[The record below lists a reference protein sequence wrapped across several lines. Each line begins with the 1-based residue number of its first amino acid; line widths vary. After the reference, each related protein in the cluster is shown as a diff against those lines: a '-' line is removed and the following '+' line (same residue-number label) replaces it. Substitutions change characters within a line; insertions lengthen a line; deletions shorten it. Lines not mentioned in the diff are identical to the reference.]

1 MILRPLKS
9 FLAQLRLSLA
19 TSLQYRA
26 NYALAFMSVAVGAA
40 VEVTLWRLVLQDR
53 GQVQGFGLE
62 DLLIYLV
69 VANVTSMLCVNWEN
83 VLSFSEEV
91 RSGRIS
97 RHLLKPMPL
106 FHITTASWLG
116 EKLPIF
122 FGTIPVFW
130 GLSMLW
136 PVIFNPG
143 TTEIAMFASGLA
155 VAIWLSAEIYFLIT
169 ISAFWIAE
177 NAGIAIAFNVLRW
190 AFVGVAFPLSF
201 YPKWL
206 TQFLDATPL
215 PYIVYYPAL
224 AFMGR
229 LAPQV
234 FLMKLVFA
242 ILIGI
247 ALTILRKVMWHM
259 AEHRLQTVGG

>member
-1 MILRPLKS
+1 MSLRPFKA
-9 FLAQLRLSLA
+9 FAAQLRLSLA

-26 NYALAFMSVAVGAA
+26 NYALAFLSVAVGAA
-40 VEVTLWRLVLQDR
+40 VEVALWRLVLQDR
-53 GQVQGFGLE
+53 GQVQGFGIE

-69 VANVTSMLCVNWEN
+69 IANMTSMLCVNWEN

-106 FHITTASWLG
+106 FHVTTAAWLG
-116 EKLPIF
+116 EKIPVML
-122 FGTIPVFW
+122 GTIPVFW
-130 GLSMLW
+130 GISVLW

-143 TTEIAMFASGLA
+143 PAEVAMFVAGLG

-169 ISAFWIAE
+169 MSAFWIAE

-206 TQFLDATPL
+206 TQVLDATPL

-229 LAPQV
+229 LAPQI
-234 FLMKLVFA
+234 FLMKLAFA

-247 ALTILRKVMWHM
+247 ALTILRKAMWQM